1 MTYSRDWRSYP
12 PAFVSLIEAAS
23 LREVTIPCASER
35 DAKRLEGKLHA
46 FFGVLH
52 RGVGKH
58 PETLSI
64 DNLSRKV
71 QIKAVGSNLLARP
84 RDLEPDNALILV
96 ALAQAGAPELDNISV
111 PPEIMKLMVQ
121 TLTPNTD

>member
-23 LREVTIPCASER
+23 LREVIIPCASER

-52 RGVGKH
+52 RGVEKR

-64 DNLSRKV
+64 DNLSRRV

-84 RDLEPDNALILV
+84 RDLEPDNALILA
-96 ALAQAGAPELDNISV
+96 ALAQAGTPELDNINV

-121 TLTPNTD
+121 PLTPTNR